1 MRKKIIA
8 GNWKMN
14 MDLPAGITLAE
25 SLLEKLTDVRKCDV
39 IFCPPF
45 PLLNPIYEII
55 RNSGFGLG
63 AQNLFWE
70 ENGAFTGEISAKI
83 LLSVGCQY
91 VIIGHSERRKYFSE
105 TNKTVNYRIK
115 KALQSGLIPIVC
127 IGETLDERQT
137 DQTEFVIHTQMQ
149 QGLHGLSR
157 REIANIIIAYEPVWA
172 IGTGKNATPDQV
184 IDVHQYIRKLL
195 RQWYDDHLSN
205 SIRIQ
210 YGGSVNEE
218 NAEELLSQPDIDG
231 ALIGGASL
239 NENKFEKIVLI
250 GELNS

>member
-1 MRKKIIA
+1 MRKKVIA
-8 GNWKMN
+8 ANWKMN
-14 MDLPAGITLAE
+14 MDLPTGITLAE
-25 SLLEKLTDVRKCDV
+25 SLLEKLFDVQKCDV
-39 IFCPPF
+39 IICPPF
-45 PLLNPIYEII
+45 PLLNPINEII
-55 RNSGFGLG
+55 GNSRFDLG

-70 ENGAFTGEISAKI
+70 ENGAFTGEISAKM

-115 KALQSGLIPIVC
+115 KALQSGLIPILC

-137 DQTEFVIHTQMQ
+137 DQMEFVIHTQMQ

-157 REIANIIIAYEPVWA
+157 KEIAKIIIAYEPVWA

-184 IDVHQYIRKLL
+184 VGVHQYIRKLL

-239 NENKFEKIVLI
+239 KVDKFSKIVLI
-250 GELNS
+250 GELKS